1 MRYSKEE
8 KLSLVNFYYN
18 GKSVTEICM
27 EHQIPRSK
35 HLLHLDSGLSTCRI
49 QEQFPYRYPER
60 L

>member
-27 EHQIPRSK
+27 EHQIPRS
-35 HLLHLDSGLSTCRI
+35 GLSTCRI

>member
-27 EHQIPRSK
+27 EHQIPRSTK
-35 HLLHLDSGLSTCRI
+35 SKSKSLR
-49 QEQFPYRYPER
+49 F
-60 L
+60 

>member
-27 EHQIPRSK
+27 EHQIPRS
-35 HLLHLDSGLSTCRI
+35 
-49 QEQFPYRYPER
+49 EQFSYRYSER